1 MQDEP
6 LTEEMLNELL
16 STPKVESYLD
26 AHKLGTPDLAAF
38 LNEQLAARGLKQSE
52 VLRAA
57 EIEPTFGWYI
67 FNGQRGAGRDNV
79 LKLCFAMGFDVRHAN
94 RALQAAGA
102 NTLYPKN
109 RRDVIIIYCL
119 EHGATLLQTNEA
131 LYEFGE
137 ACL

>member
-1 MQDEP
+1 MHEEP
-6 LTEEMLNELL
+6 LTEEMLDELL
-16 STPKVESYLD
+16 STPKVEAYLG
-26 AHKLGTPDLAAF
+26 AHELGAPNLAAF

-52 VLRAA
+52 VLREAD
-57 EIEPTFGWYI
+57 IEPTFGWYI

-119 EHGATLLQTNEA
+119 EHGSTLLQANET
-131 LYEFGE
+131 LYSFGE
-137 ACL
+137 ECL